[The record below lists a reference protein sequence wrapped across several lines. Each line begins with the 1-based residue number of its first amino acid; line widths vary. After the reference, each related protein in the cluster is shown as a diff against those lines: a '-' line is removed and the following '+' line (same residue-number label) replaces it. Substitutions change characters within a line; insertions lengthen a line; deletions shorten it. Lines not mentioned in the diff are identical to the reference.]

1 MNEPNWL
8 MMMNYALVLVVVVA
22 WLGLF
27 TSVGWEL
34 AERRA
39 RKTRESSVVSELSAM
54 LTAESHRI
62 SVPELGLT
70 MADGGEEVKASDH
83 DPDDQRKCGK

>member
-1 MNEPNWL
+1 
-8 MMMNYALVLVVVVA
+8 
-22 WLGLF
+22 
-27 TSVGWEL
+27 
-34 AERRA
+34 
-39 RKTRESSVVSELSAM
+39 M

-83 DPDDQRKCGK
+83 EPDDKRK

>member
-1 MNEPNWL
+1 MNGPNWL
-8 MMMNYALVLVVVVA
+8 MMMNYALVLVVVLA

-27 TSVGWEL
+27 LSVGWEL
-34 AERRA
+34 AEKRLRRA
-39 RKTRESSVVSELSAM
+39 LEMGSVDSELSAM

-70 MADGGEEVKASDH
+70 MADGGVEVKASDH
-83 DPDDQRKCGK
+83 DSDTKKK

>member
-1 MNEPNWL
+1 MNGPNWL
-8 MMMNYALVLVVVVA
+8 MMMNYALGLIVVVA

-27 TSVGWEL
+27 ISVGWEL

-39 RKTRESSVVSELSAM
+39 RRTRESGVDSELSAM
-54 LTAESHRI
+54 LTAESHRF

-83 DPDDQRKCGK
+83 EPDDKRK

>member
-27 TSVGWEL
+27 TSVGWER

-39 RKTRESSVVSELSAM
+39 RKTRESSIASKLSAM

-83 DPDDQRKCGK
+83 EPDDKRK